1 MAPALPVTGD
11 DADKADGGNGV
22 TIGRI
27 ARIVSEETGLA
38 SRLRLPCDLPIDKAD
53 DFEAFLAAADIALLV
68 VLHAFKCGTVLD
80 AAAAGNKETKV
91 VLVLGGTDVN
101 VDAASGDKAALLK
114 KRASAVDA
122 IVAFSNSMVAAAP
135 PGTFPPGK
143 TVVIAQGVQ
152 LLKEEQT
159 HGMGTQSQQPEHD
172 ETEPETKKP
181 SLNRQESLHCVLG
194 VSKSTPVF
202 LCPAGLRPVKDLLW
216 AVDALEAVSE
226 RTSSTTKNKHNPP
239 FVFAIVGP
247 VLDEAY
253 AEAVAN
259 RIAKN
264 AMKTL
269 ALLPAVSRYGLGAF
283 PNPKTTVCL
292 YSYQKGLSPLTV
304 CHYKTD
310 PFHVTITGPP
320 LWRTPRP
327 RFVC

>member
-1 MAPALPVTGD
+1 
-11 DADKADGGNGV
+11 
-22 TIGRI
+22 
-27 ARIVSEETGLA
+27 
-38 SRLRLPCDLPIDKAD
+38 
-53 DFEAFLAAADIALLV
+53 
-68 VLHAFKCGTVLD
+68 
-80 AAAAGNKETKV
+80 
-91 VLVLGGTDVN
+91 
-101 VDAASGDKAALLK
+101 
-114 KRASAVDA
+114 
-122 IVAFSNSMVAAAP
+122 
-135 PGTFPPGK
+135 
-143 TVVIAQGVQ
+143 
-152 LLKEEQT
+152 
-159 HGMGTQSQQPEHD
+159 
-172 ETEPETKKP
+172 
-181 SLNRQESLHCVLG
+181 
-194 VSKSTPVF
+194 VF

-264 AMKTL
+264 ATKTL

-283 PNPKTTVCL
+283 PNPKTTVCP

>member
-1 MAPALPVTGD
+1 
-11 DADKADGGNGV
+11 
-22 TIGRI
+22 
-27 ARIVSEETGLA
+27 
-38 SRLRLPCDLPIDKAD
+38 
-53 DFEAFLAAADIALLV
+53 

-264 AMKTL
+264 ATKTL

-283 PNPKTTVCL
+283 PNPKTTVCP